1 MYLQQQQQN
10 RKGHYDHKILCGNN
24 SYPGDR
30 FYVFLG
36 TYSSSSFM
44 YSPFTAFTSV
54 SLSASNISKCPRL
67 QLNTLCPLLRGT
79 NNKMKLLLNI
89 QIAPFGVVHFIQVG
103 RRWNQRI
110 RVQVSGSQKNGR
122 TDGIGHPCYVDVTPD
137 RKVASRRAS

>member
-1 MYLQQQQQN
+1 MSRIKTYPYSYIFDQSCTSN
-10 RKGHYDHKILCGNN
+10 NNNKTEKDTTIIKILCGNN

-110 RVQVSGSQKNGR
+110 CVQVLGRQTNGR
-122 TDGIGHPCYVDVTPD
+122 TE
-137 RKVASRRAS
+137 